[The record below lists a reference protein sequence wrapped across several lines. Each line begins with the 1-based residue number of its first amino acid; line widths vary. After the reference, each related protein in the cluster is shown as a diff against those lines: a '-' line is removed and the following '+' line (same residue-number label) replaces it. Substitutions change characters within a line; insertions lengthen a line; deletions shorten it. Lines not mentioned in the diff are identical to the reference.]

1 MTLRRLRSRFGI
13 ANRRL
18 AIRTHIPW
26 YWRALSTV
34 VMLAAALALAG
45 WIFDLGRS
53 LAGFQH
59 SESEQKLTELE
70 SELVQA
76 QSEVDR
82 LTALSAGADSSLQ
95 IERTVQQKLSAQV
108 KQLESENGRLREELA
123 TMENMVAGG
132 RQASGPAVTR
142 LTVEPQGN
150 GSYRVSAMLLASGD
164 IDGSVQ
170 LRVSMLRGGK
180 TDMLSFPAGA
190 GQDGDRFRARFHK
203 VLRFESSFQVPPEA
217 RVSDVELSLLVKGVN
232 LVARKITL

>member
-26 YWRALSTV
+26 YWRAALTV

-45 WIFDLGRS
+45 WMFDLGRS

-70 SELVQA
+70 TELSQA
-76 QSEVDR
+76 RGEVDR
-82 LTALSAGADSSLQ
+82 LTALSAGTDSSLQ

-142 LTVEPQGN
+142 LSVEPQGN
-150 GSYRVSAMLLASGD
+150 GMYRVSAMLLASGD
-164 IDGSVQ
+164 VDGSVQ
-170 LRVSMLRGGK
+170 LRVSILQGGK

-190 GQDGDRFRARFHK
+190 AQESDRFRARFHK
-203 VLRFESSFQVPPEA
+203 MLRFESSFQVAPDA
-217 RVSDVELSLLVKGVN
+217 KVSDVELNLLVKGIS
-232 LVARKITL
+232 LAARKIAL